1 MTEQAIG
8 APSPYMTFTAEQW
21 AGLRAATPLSLD
33 ETDLER
39 LRGINVELSLDEV
52 ASIMLPLSRLL
63 NLYVGASQELYRA
76 SDTFLGQLPA
86 KVPFVIGIAGSVA
99 VGKST
104 TARVLQALL
113 GRWPDH
119 PKVDLI
125 TTDGFLY
132 PNAVLNERGLMERK
146 GFPESYDRR
155 RLLSFMSDIKSGEP
169 KVTAPVYSHLTYDI
183 LDDVYLTVCQPD
195 VVIVEGIN
203 VLQTSSATSESPLF
217 VSDFFDFSIYVDAD
231 TEDIKQWYIERFFT
245 LRETAFQDNRS
256 FFRRFAALTDD
267 EATETATA
275 IWTSINEKNL
285 LENVLP
291 TRERA
296 DLILHK
302 GLDHAVTK
310 VRLRRL

>member
-1 MTEQAIG
+1 MNPAGT

-155 RLLSFMSDIKSGEP
+155 RLLQFMSDIKSGEP
-169 KVTAPVYSHLTYDI
+169 KVEAPVYSHLTYDI
-183 LDDVYLTVCQPD
+183 LDDVHLTVCQPD
-195 VVIVEGIN
+195 IVIVEGLN
-203 VLQTSSATSESPLF
+203 VLQTSAATSESPLF

-231 TEDIKQWYIERFFT
+231 TDDIKQWYVERFFT
-245 LRETAFQDNRS
+245 LRETAFQDKRS
-256 FFRRFAALTDD
+256 FFRRFAELSDAQ
-267 EATETATA
+267 ATATATA
-275 IWTSINEKNL
+275 IWQAINEKNL
-285 LENVLP
+285 VENVLP

-296 DLILHK
+296 DLILRK
-302 GLDHAVTK
+302 GADHSVTQVK
-310 VRLRRL
+310 LRRL